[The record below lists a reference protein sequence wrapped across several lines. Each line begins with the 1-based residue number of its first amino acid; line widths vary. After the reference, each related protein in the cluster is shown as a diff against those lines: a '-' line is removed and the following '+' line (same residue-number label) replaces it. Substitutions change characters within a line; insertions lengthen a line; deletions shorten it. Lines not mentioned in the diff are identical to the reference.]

1 MAGNYEKTLYKLVRH
16 VSGKKKN
23 DCVLVIPCAES
34 DSAFA
39 GRHLAVLEKQ
49 TTDKFDVLIISG
61 KPLKF
66 KTKVNVLYFRENY
79 PLGSSGGFGLGQ
91 VLGYTLGYEY
101 VMATDVGVTPC
112 SNDVIETLKRRAA
125 AEQKLVVPLSMG
137 LKEEIGNPEQYGICP
152 RKVLEED
159 GFLFFRLYKGGED
172 GEYMNRLIMDGKFV
186 VERTVGIQHEVL
198 SPDIIAVLKSRGNK
212 HIYYKKSNV
221 LNHIMLARSA
231 LERGRIPSLILC
243 VKLAWVE
250 AIKTRF
256 FYAAY
261 PDFVEPVMQAL
272 WLDMD
277 GVIPGRTTAIK
288 TLEKKSGMQGVVLDC
303 DGMKRPNTVSFGPGK
318 FQTALGIVQVLL
330 SGADYLEPTHEF
342 LTRRRNLLAIVLVLK
357 PIRYTDNKIYSY
369 GAGWTQVF
377 LNAVETAALAPFFL
391 AEIAISVLRVPRKEY
406 PQTLTNL
413 ELNLGIYLR
422 YLQKL
427 TGKEGIPAEKS

>member
-221 LNHIMLARSA
+221 LNHITLANITVQGGLMGANGALRTSKLCSHNNSA
-231 LERGRIPSLILC
+231 GNKIHKEALSSSNIHSFTASTSVSFRWDLLVRNAGSQAVNIGPSSIS
-243 VKLAWVE
+243 
-250 AIKTRF
+250 T
-256 FYAAY
+256 
-261 PDFVEPVMQAL
+261 
-272 WLDMD
+272 
-277 GVIPGRTTAIK
+277 G
-288 TLEKKSGMQGVVLDC
+288 SSGVVGTNLNRLNID
-303 DGMKRPNTVSFGPGK
+303 TSQAQQYTF
-318 FQTALGIVQVLL
+318 
-330 SGADYLEPTHEF
+330 SGQIAVATDY
-342 LTRRRNLLAIVLVLK
+342 IVLEGFTVEVL
-357 PIRYTDNKIYSY
+357 
-369 GAGWTQVF
+369 
-377 LNAVETAALAPFFL
+377 
-391 AEIAISVLRVPRKEY
+391 PR
-406 PQTLTNL
+406 
-413 ELNLGIYLR
+413 
-422 YLQKL
+422 
-427 TGKEGIPAEKS
+427 A